1 MAAPHIDTMT
11 PTSAWIT
18 DPPAPLILIGTG
30 FLDTSQVRWQGVAM
44 TGFVFVSATEVHAS
58 LDPATAVYDPE
69 TMTAAVVAA
78 NGAEVSNTMTFT
90 FVEQVEPE
98 PEPESASPNTEA
110 IPAVYMSPEPPDVY
124 QRVAN
129 PDELVNR

>member
-11 PTSAWIT
+11 PDSAWFT
-18 DPPAPLILIGTG
+18 DPPAPMIFIGTG
-30 FLDTSQVRWQGVAM
+30 FLNTSQVLWGGVAM
-44 TGFVFVSATEVHAS
+44 PGFVFVSDTEVHSS
-58 LDPATAVYDPE
+58 LDPADATYDDT
-69 TMTAAVVAA
+69 TMTAEVWVA
-78 NGAEVSNTMTFT
+78 NGAESSNIMTFT
-90 FVEQVEPE
+90 FTENVEPE

-124 QRVAN
+124 RRVAN